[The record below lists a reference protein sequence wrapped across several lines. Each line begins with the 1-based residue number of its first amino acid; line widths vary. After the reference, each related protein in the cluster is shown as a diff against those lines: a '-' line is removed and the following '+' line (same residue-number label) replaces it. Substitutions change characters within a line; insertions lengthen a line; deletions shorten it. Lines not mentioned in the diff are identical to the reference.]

1 MSVYKASLEAV
12 NLDSRWA
19 CSKVVNEAN
28 PAGYWAITS
37 GPHEA
42 SVSLVFPVEI
52 PAGAIIARAWFSLNA
67 ASSPL
72 GGIAYFRANGAD
84 VPSSGEVD
92 IDVLPSDTSYRT
104 MLTFKSWGVV
114 FSDANDHYGRLVIEP
129 VLYVDYVASEND
141 APLPD
146 VDSATASGATELRL
160 PRLLDSNMKERARI
174 KCESLEINL
183 KLDPLSTATVTIPDK
198 QPGIEPGDYMEIFSP
213 YGSVGIF
220 RVHRVETEIKKGKMT
235 QRCEMR
241 HGIASLADDVVEEGN
256 AISAP
261 IAQLF
266 SSIFAMQTNPL
277 WVLGVCEAP
286 ADLEMVLERNFQ
298 SLFVAFSD
306 STQSLPDGYAWE
318 FDQTSLPWRAN
329 LRKMPE
335 ENACEFRLTRNV
347 EGVSISVDRDSQCTR
362 VYAFGAGEGEERIGL
377 KSLIGTPY
385 LDADNIG
392 DVGVKAKKIA
402 NEDIYDSLTL
412 KDVAQRYL
420 DRHKEPDVSLQIG
433 GVDVHKLT
441 GTTFDQFHL
450 GKTCQVA
457 LPEFGMTVREKVVAI
472 SWRDVIVKPDSV
484 VADLNNSLRTP
495 ADEIAELM
503 REATDGKLIGGVVNE
518 DTTEYNNGNV
528 TQSSSL
534 VHYFDITGYGN
545 TLSVRVKYKPAGQC
559 LLNVDGVVDV
569 PADEAENGS
578 VDILKYLK
586 HDENGV
592 PLVGE
597 HYVNF
602 FKIGTG
608 TIAVNSKITVKT
620 IEKR

>member
-1 MSVYKASLEAV
+1 MSVYKAVLDSV
-12 NLDSRWA
+12 NLDSHWS
-19 CSKVVNEAN
+19 CSKVVNASN

-42 SVSLVFPVEI
+42 SVLLVFPVEI
-52 PAGAIIARAWFSLNA
+52 PAGAIIARAWISLNA

-72 GGIAYFRANGAD
+72 GGIAYFRANGDD

-92 IDVLPSDTSYRT
+92 IDVLPSDTSYST
-104 MLTFKSWGVV
+104 TLTFKSWGVV
-114 FSDANDHYGRLVIEP
+114 FSDTNDHYGRLIIEP

-141 APLPD
+141 EPLPD
-146 VDSATASGATELRL
+146 VDNATASGVTELRL
-160 PRLLDSNMKERARI
+160 PRLLDSTMKERARL
-174 KCESLEINL
+174 KCKSLAINL
-183 KLDPLSTATVTIPDK
+183 KLDPLSTATATIPDK
-198 QPGIEPGDYMEIFSP
+198 QPGIATGDYMEVFSP
-213 YGSVGIF
+213 YGSAGIF
-220 RVHRVETEIKKGKMT
+220 RVHRVETEIEAGKMT

-241 HGIASLADDVVEEGN
+241 HGISSLADDVVEEGN

-286 ADLEMVLERNFQ
+286 ADLEMVLERNYQ

-306 STQSLPDGYAWE
+306 STENLPDGYAWE
-318 FDQTSLPWRAN
+318 FDQTSIPWRAN

-347 EGVSISVDRDSQCTR
+347 ENVSITVDRDSQCTR

-392 DVGVKAKKIA
+392 DAGVKAKKIA
-402 NEDIYDSLTL
+402 NDDIYDALTL
-412 KDVAQRYL
+412 KDVAKRYL
-420 DRHKEPDVSLQIG
+420 DRYKEPDVSIQVG
-433 GVDVHKLT
+433 GVDLHKLT
-441 GTTFDQFHL
+441 GLSFDQFHL
-450 GKTCQVA
+450 GKVCQVA
-457 LPEFGMTVREKVVAI
+457 LPEFGLTVREKVVAI
-472 SWRDVIVKPDSV
+472 SWSDVISKPDSV

-534 VHYFDITGYGN
+534 EHHFDVTGYGN
-545 TLSVRVKYKPAGQC
+545 TLSVRVKFKPAGQC
-559 LLNVDGVVDV
+559 RLNVDSLIDV
-569 PADEAENGS
+569 PADEAESGS

-592 PLVGE
+592 PLVGG

>member
-1 MSVYKASLEAV
+1 MSVYKAVLDAV
-12 NLDSRWA
+12 SLDSHWT
-19 CSKVVNEAN
+19 CSKVVNASK
-28 PAGYWAITS
+28 PAGNWVITS
-37 GPHEA
+37 GPNEA
-42 SVSLVFPVEI
+42 SASLVFPVEI
-52 PAGAIIARAWFSLNA
+52 PAGAIIARAWIALNA
-67 ASSPL
+67 ASSPI
-72 GGIAYFRANGAD
+72 GGIAYFRANGDD

-92 IDVLPSDTSYRT
+92 IDVLPSDTSYSMT
-104 MLTFKSWGVV
+104 LTYKSWGVV
-114 FSDANDHYGRLVIEP
+114 YSDANDHYGRLIIEP
-129 VLYVDYVASEND
+129 VLYVDYIASGND

-146 VDSATASGATELRL
+146 VDGATASGATELRL
-160 PRLLDSNMKERARI
+160 PRLLDSTMKERARL
-174 KCESLEINL
+174 KCKSLAINL
-183 KLDPLSTATVTIPDK
+183 KLDPLSTATVTISDR
-198 QPGIEPGDYMEIFSP
+198 QPGIATGDYMEVFSP
-213 YGSVGIF
+213 YGSAGIF
-220 RVHRVETEIKKGKMT
+220 RVHRVETEIEAGKMT

-241 HGIASLADDVVEEGN
+241 HGISSLADDVVEEGN

-266 SSIFAMQTNPL
+266 SSIFAMQTNPI

-298 SLFVAFSD
+298 SLFTAFGD
-306 STQSLPDGYAWE
+306 STRKLPDGYAWD
-318 FDQTSLPWRAN
+318 FDQTALPWRAN

-347 EGVSISVDRDSQCTR
+347 EGVSITVDRDSQCTR

-385 LDADNIG
+385 LDADNIS

-402 NEDIYDSLTL
+402 NEDIYDALAL
-412 KDVAQRYL
+412 RDVAQRYL
-420 DRHKEPDVSLQIG
+420 DRHKEPDVSIRVG
-433 GVDVHKLT
+433 GVDLHKLT
-441 GTTFDQFHL
+441 GLSFDQFHL
-450 GKTCQVA
+450 GKVCQVA

-472 SWRDVIVKPDSV
+472 SWRDVINKPDSV

-518 DTTEYNNGNV
+518 ETTEYNNSNV

-534 VHYFDITGYGN
+534 EHHFDITGYGN
-545 TLSVRVKYKPAGQC
+545 TLSVRVKFKPAGQC
-559 LLNVDGVVDV
+559 RLNVDGVVDV
-569 PADEAENGS
+569 PADEAESGS

-592 PLVGE
+592 PLVGG